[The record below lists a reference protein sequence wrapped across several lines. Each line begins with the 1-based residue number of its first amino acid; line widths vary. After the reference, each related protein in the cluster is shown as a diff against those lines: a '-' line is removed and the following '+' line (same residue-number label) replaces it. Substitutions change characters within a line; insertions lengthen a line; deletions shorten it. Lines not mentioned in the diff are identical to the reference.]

1 MCYYIS
7 QGHGARAYTDIYF
20 KGTQFFFWG
29 GGGVQNLANL
39 ANLIQLAP
47 KIDAHGI
54 LGVFG

>member
-1 MCYYIS
+1 MG
-7 QGHGARAYTDIYF
+7 QGHILTYILKVHNF
-20 KGTQFFFWG
+20 EG

>member
-1 MCYYIS
+1 MG
-7 QGHGARAYTDIYF
+7 QGHILTYIL
-20 KGTQFFFWG
+20 KVHNFFFW